1 MSNQYI
7 CASKYFNQK
16 VETFETSS
24 DNINFNP
31 LSSSNSNSSTTSC
44 KKQPSSDPTVWGP
57 SAWKFFHIVA
67 ENYPVVASPLCQEK
81 TKGFIR
87 SIPFILPCADCSSHA
102 FGYIQD
108 IEARGIDKVVSGRDE
123 LAKFFIDFHN
133 FVNKRHGKKIYN
145 YEEARKMYV

>member
-16 VETFETSS
+16 VETFETSGG
-24 DNINFNP
+24 INFNP
-31 LSSSNSNSSTTSC
+31 ISSVTTTTTTRE
-44 KKQPSSDPTVWGP
+44 KKPSSDPTVWGP
-57 SAWKFFHIVA
+57 SAWTFFHIVA

-108 IEARGIDKVVSGRDE
+108 IENRGIDKVVSGRDE

-145 YEEARKMYV
+145 YEEARKMYI